1 LAIIIPSVTI
11 TASSL
16 LSQRREGI
24 QGVHLLHVSLLG
36 LATSISFNGFITNFL
51 KLLIG
56 RPRPDLIAR
65 CLPASGASMHEYVSI
80 AICTAKNLD
89 SLEEGFK
96 SAPSGHSSTSF
107 AAFLFLS
114 LWICGQSSAF
124 KPGNHTYK
132 LLLAVLYVEVFFF
145 CSLYRVA

>member
-1 LAIIIPSVTI
+1 MLAIVVPSLIIFFTTFLRSQGLE
-11 TASSL
+11 SL
-16 LSQRREGI
+16 
-24 QGVHLLHVSLLG
+24 HLFHVSILG

-51 KLLIG
+51 KIWIG
-56 RPRPDLIAR
+56 RPRPDFLAR
-65 CLPASGASMHEYVSI
+65 CIPAARTPLHELVTF
-80 AICTAKNLD
+80 AVCTTVDNAKLQ
-89 SLEEGFK
+89 EGFK

-132 LLLAVLYVEVFFF
+132 LLIAVM
-145 CSLYRVA
+145 